1 MKEQWENDA
10 GIMERI
16 RRIFA
21 ERDEEYR
28 QKEGL
33 YRERKESLCRQEMAC
48 EERKKQL
55 SLREE
60 TIIGKEKEYQE
71 REATLKEKEEALEQE
86 RRTLET
92 EREQNGRERDEA
104 MLQVSLL
111 KEEARNEVLKA
122 QRMTE
127 EYEKRLTLLGEGS
140 FRERSESRE
149 EELESLQERL
159 QTFQEEIETLEKE
172 NERIRTEKEQL
183 QKEKGEL
190 FRKLMKMGTG
200 PVPEPVAE
208 EKELSE
214 REEVTEKLHQ
224 SEAVTESEPVSVEL
238 ENGWEPEEGL
248 TAETFSAYLKEIG
261 IPYEL
266 LHNREG
272 ELIRLTL
279 HSLSVVVRFKDPSCF
294 AIHKKVRHDRRVKQ
308 MVERINILGSP
319 VEALYDKK
327 EQEVILMGTFDSRE
341 SPSRA
346 FLKIEET
353 MKAYFEV

>member
-1 MKEQWENDA
+1 MKEPWENDA
-10 GIMERI
+10 GTMERI

-28 QKEGL
+28 QKENL
-33 YRERKESLCRQEMAC
+33 YRERKESLCRQETAC
-48 EERKKQL
+48 EEREKQL

-60 TIIGKEKEYQE
+60 ALTGKEKEYQE
-71 REATLKEKEEALEQE
+71 REAALKDQEEALRQE
-86 RRTLET
+86 RRNLEI
-92 EREQNGRERDEA
+92 EKDQNGRERDEA

-214 REEVTEKLHQ
+214 REEVTEKLDQ
-224 SEAVTESEPVSVEL
+224 REIVT
-238 ENGWEPEEGL
+238 EPEEEL
-248 TAETFSAYLKEIG
+248 TAETFSRYLKETG
-261 IPYEL
+261 ISYEL

-272 ELIRLTL
+272 ELIRLTHHGL
-279 HSLSVVVRFKDPSCF
+279 PVVVMLTDPSCF

-327 EQEVILMGTFDSRE
+327 EQEVILTGTLESTD

>member
-1 MKEQWENDA
+1 MKEPWENDT

-28 QKEGL
+28 QKESL
-33 YRERKESLCRQEMAC
+33 YRERKESLCRQETAC

-60 TIIGKEKEYQE
+60 ALCGKEQEYQE
-71 REATLKEKEEALEQE
+71 REAALKEQEEVFEQE
-86 RRTLET
+86 RRTLEM
-92 EREQNGRERDEA
+92 EKEQNGRDREEA

-127 EYEKRLTLLGEGS
+127 EYEKRLTLLGEGG
-140 FRERSESRE
+140 FQERSESRG
-149 EELESLQERL
+149 EELECLQERL
-159 QTFQEEIETLEKE
+159 QTLQEEIETLEKE
-172 NERIRTEKEQL
+172 NERVRTEKEQL

-200 PVPEPVAE
+200 TVPEPVAE
-208 EKELSE
+208 EKELPE
-214 REEVTEKLHQ
+214 REAVTEKLRQ
-224 SEAVTESEPVSVEL
+224 SEAETEPEPVLVEM
-238 ENGWEPEEGL
+238 ESGWEPEEGL
-248 TAETFSAYLKEIG
+248 TAETFSRYLRETG
-261 IPYEL
+261 ISYEL

-279 HSLSVVVRFKDPSCF
+279 FGLPVVVMWKDPACF
-294 AIHKKVRHDRRVKQ
+294 AIHKKVRQDRRVKQ
-308 MVERINILGSP
+308 MVERINILGSS

-327 EQEVILMGTFDSRE
+327 EQEVILTGTFDGRE

-353 MKAYFEV
+353 IKAYFEV

>member
-10 GIMERI
+10 GTMEHI

-28 QKEGL
+28 QKERI
-33 YRERKESLCRQEMAC
+33 YRERKESLCRQETAC

-60 TIIGKEKEYQE
+60 DLTGKEKEYQE
-71 REATLKEKEEALEQE
+71 REAALKEQEEALEQE

-111 KEEARNEVLKA
+111 KEGARNEVLKA

-127 EYEKRLTLLGEGS
+127 EYEKRLTLLGEES

-200 PVPEPVAE
+200 PVPESVAE
-208 EKELSE
+208 EKELPK
-214 REEVTEKLHQ
+214 REEITEKLHQ
-224 SEAVTESEPVSVEL
+224 SEIEPEPVSVEL
-238 ENGWEPEEGL
+238 ESEWEPEEGL
-248 TAETFSAYLKEIG
+248 TAETFSRYLKETG
-261 IPYEL
+261 ISYEL

-279 HSLSVVVRFKDPSCF
+279 HSLPVVVRFKDPSSF

-308 MVERINILGSP
+308 MVERVNILGSS

-327 EQEVILMGTFDSRE
+327 EQEVILTGTFDGRE